1 MLSTNVGIY
10 IRVSTQEQ
18 ANEGYSI
25 DAQRNRLTA

>member
-25 DAQRNRLTA
+25 DAQRDR